1 MHCCLC
7 IKKDFTWQNKTF
19 NAMKIQQIG
28 IRLYALTNR
37 LAKKSAK
44 SLQNGFK
51 DCTRK
56 VLFKDYKMRK
66 KKSLTRSLDQLL
78 TRNYCTICQCKIIAQ
93 IIGQSP
99 QRFQWHCL
107 QKICAQNYINA
118 REMQKKIGC
127 NAIGNTS
134 SSGNV
139 VNFNQ
144 MIRAIIIVVLFGRCQ

>member
-118 REMQKKIGC
+118 REMQKKNWMQC
-127 NAIGNTS
+127 NW
-134 SSGNV
+134 
-139 VNFNQ
+139 Q
-144 MIRAIIIVVLFGRCQ
+144 HLKQWQRCEL